1 LADEGD
7 GFVQVKTIAVIGG
20 TGDLGRGLARRFA
33 RAGFDVIVGS
43 RRAARAAEAA
53 SALQSGS
60 GGMVRGLD
68 NVDAAEAGDLVVVA
82 VPFANQAA
90 TLREIAPAV
99 AGKIVVDAT
108 VPLVPPRVARVQLPA
123 SGSAAAIAAQA
134 LDGAARLV
142 TAFHNVS
149 AQKLRGDGPVP
160 CDILVFGDDVEARD
174 AVIGVIAR
182 IGLRGL
188 HGGPLANAVAA
199 EAMTSVLIS
208 INRRYGVAEGAGIRI
223 TGIPGEDA

>member
-60 GGMVRGLD
+60 GGAVRGLD

-208 INRRYGVAEGAGIRI
+208 INRRYGDAEGAGIRI

>member
-1 LADEGD
+1 
-7 GFVQVKTIAVIGG
+7 
-20 TGDLGRGLARRFA
+20 
-33 RAGFDVIVGS
+33 
-43 RRAARAAEAA
+43 
-53 SALQSGS
+53 
-60 GGMVRGLD
+60 
-68 NVDAAEAGDLVVVA
+68 
-82 VPFANQAA
+82 
-90 TLREIAPAV
+90 V